1 MQELNRLATVA
12 AVVMGGMVWTGDVL
26 YCDVEL
32 PALTNMFQPENQG
45 LLLKSCL
52 CIILLS
58 LHLFF
63 RKYEVWIRKI
73 FNKT

>member
-12 AVVMGGMVWTGDVL
+12 AVVMVGTVDVL

>member
-12 AVVMGGMVWTGDVL
+12 AVGMVGMVGTGDVL

>member
-12 AVVMGGMVWTGDVL
+12 AVVMVGTVDVL

-52 CIILLS
+52 CII
-58 LHLFF
+58 
-63 RKYEVWIRKI
+63 
-73 FNKT
+73 

>member
-12 AVVMGGMVWTGDVL
+12 AVVMVVRVGTGDVL

>member
-12 AVVMGGMVWTGDVL
+12 TVVMVVMVGTGDVL

-52 CIILLS
+52 CII
-58 LHLFF
+58 
-63 RKYEVWIRKI
+63 
-73 FNKT
+73 

>member
-1 MQELNRLATVA
+1 MQELSRLATVA
-12 AVVMGGMVWTGDVL
+12 AVVMVGTVDVL

>member
-12 AVVMGGMVWTGDVL
+12 AVVMVVMVGTGDVL

>member
-12 AVVMGGMVWTGDVL
+12 AVVMVVIVGTGDVL